1 MSSPKITKFIVVPFS
16 EIILEKLPDKC
27 FKIIITMFKQ
37 LKEDI
42 NTFRKN
48 TTHILNELRKW
59 IWSMNIEFNKE
70 IEFLKKISWNYA
82 EMKNLTKQINQSKML
97 NQ

>member
-1 MSSPKITKFIVVPFS
+1 MSSRKITKFIVVPPS

-48 TTHILNELRKW
+48 TTHILNELRK
-59 IWSMNIEFNKE
+59 
-70 IEFLKKISWNYA
+70 
-82 EMKNLTKQINQSKML
+82 
-97 NQ
+97 